1 MKKAEKINSHFTDSF
16 LSVKLVK
23 YKAILTRRVLIYM
36 TKKIA
41 VIGAGNMGGAIVCRM
56 LRAGYENVVVAA
68 RSEATLE
75 KVRAWGASATDNNLE
90 AVNDAEIIILA
101 VKPNIAGAVADEI
114 KGEISE
120 NAIIVS
126 VCAGL
131 TVASLKEL
139 FDHEKVVRVMPNTP
153 VTVGEGMC
161 VVCESDDVSAE
172 EFDYIK
178 AIFSSFGKVLVLPE
192 SLIDT
197 VIGVS
202 GSGPAY
208 AFMFIDGM
216 VRSGVK
222 NGLDYE
228 TAKIMA
234 AQTVLGAAK
243 MVLESGLTPDQLK
256 VNVCSPG
263 GTTIEAV
270 RSFEE
275 DDLYGTVDRAMAA
288 CIAKSKKMSE
298 SK

>member
-1 MKKAEKINSHFTDSF
+1 
-16 LSVKLVK
+16 
-23 YKAILTRRVLIYM
+23 M

-41 VIGAGNMGGAIVCRM
+41 VIGGGNMGGAIVYGM
-56 LRAGYENVVVAA
+56 LRAGYETVTVAD
-68 RSEATLE
+68 RNEAILE
-75 KVRAWGASATDNNLE
+75 KVRSWGANATDNNI
-90 AVNDAEIIILA
+90 DAIQDADIIILA
-101 VKPNIAGAVADEI
+101 VKPNIASSVADEI
-114 KGEISE
+114 KGELSQ

-126 VCAGL
+126 ICAGK
-131 TVASLKEL
+131 TVASLKEM
-139 FDHEKVVRVMPNTP
+139 FEHEKVVRVMPNTP

-178 AIFSSFGKVLVLPE
+178 TIFSSFGKSLVLPE

-216 VRSGVK
+216 VKSGVA
-222 NGLDYE
+222 NGLDYD

-243 MVLESGLTPDQLK
+243 MVLESDLTPDQLK

-270 RSFEE
+270 HSFEE
-275 DDLYGTVDRAMAA
+275 DDLYGIIDKAMAA

-298 SK
+298 VKN

>member
-1 MKKAEKINSHFTDSF
+1 MS
-16 LSVKLVK
+16 
-23 YKAILTRRVLIYM
+23 
-36 TKKIA
+36 KKIA
-41 VIGAGNMGGAIVCRM
+41 VIGGGNMGGAIVYGM
-56 LRAGYENVVVAA
+56 LGAGYKDVIVAD

-75 KVRAWGASATDNNLE
+75 KVRAWDASATDNNAE
-90 AVNDAEIIILA
+90 AVKDADIIILA

-114 KGEISE
+114 KSEIGED
-120 NAIIVS
+120 AVIVS
-126 VCAGL
+126 ICAGL
-131 TVASLKEL
+131 TVATLKEM
-139 FDHEKVVRVMPNTP
+139 FGHNKVVRVMPNTP

-161 VVCESDDVSAE
+161 VVCESEDVSAE

-178 AIFSSFGKVLVLPE
+178 AIFASFGKALVLPE

-216 VRSGVK
+216 VKSGIK

-243 MVLESGLTPDQLK
+243 MVLESELTPDQLK

-270 RSFEE
+270 KSFEE
-275 DDLYGTVDRAMAA
+275 DDLYGVIDKAMAA

-298 SK
+298 GK

>member
-1 MKKAEKINSHFTDSF
+1 
-16 LSVKLVK
+16 
-23 YKAILTRRVLIYM
+23 M
-36 TKKIA
+36 TKRIA
-41 VIGAGNMGGAIVCRM
+41 VIGGGNMGGAIVYGM
-56 LRAGYENVVVAA
+56 LGAGYKDVIVAD
-68 RSEATLE
+68 RNDVTLE
-75 KVRAWGASATDNNLE
+75 KVRSWGADATSSNIE
-90 AVNDAEIIILA
+90 AIKGADIIILA

-114 KGEISE
+114 KGELSQ

-126 VCAGL
+126 ICAGK
-131 TVASLKEL
+131 TVLALKEM
-139 FDHEKVVRVMPNTP
+139 FGHDKVVRVMPNTP

-178 AIFSSFGKVLVLPE
+178 AIFSSFGKALVLPE

-216 VRSGVK
+216 VKSGVA

-228 TAKIMA
+228 TAKVMA

-243 MVLESGLTPDQLK
+243 MVLESELTPDQLK

-270 RSFEE
+270 HSFEE
-275 DDLYGTVDRAMAA
+275 DDLYGVIDRAMAA

>member
-1 MKKAEKINSHFTDSF
+1 MS
-16 LSVKLVK
+16 
-23 YKAILTRRVLIYM
+23 
-36 TKKIA
+36 KKIA
-41 VIGAGNMGGAIVCRM
+41 VIGGGNMGGAIVYGM
-56 LRAGYENVVVAA
+56 LGAGYKNIVVAD
-68 RSEATLE
+68 RNEATLE
-75 KVRAWGASATDNNLE
+75 KVRGWGASATDNNLE
-90 AVNDAEIIILA
+90 AVKDAEIIILA

-114 KGEISE
+114 KGKICEK
-120 NAIIVS
+120 AIIVS
-126 VCAGL
+126 ICAGL
-131 TVASLKEL
+131 TVATLKEM
-139 FDHEKVVRVMPNTP
+139 FGHKKIVRVMPNTP

-161 VVCESDDVSAE
+161 VVCESEDVSAE

-178 AIFSSFGKVLVLPE
+178 AIFASFGKALVLPE

-216 VRSGVK
+216 VRAGVK

-243 MVLESGLTPDQLK
+243 MVLESDLTPDRLK

-270 RSFEE
+270 KSFEE
-275 DDLYGTVDRAMAA
+275 DDLYGVIDKAMVA